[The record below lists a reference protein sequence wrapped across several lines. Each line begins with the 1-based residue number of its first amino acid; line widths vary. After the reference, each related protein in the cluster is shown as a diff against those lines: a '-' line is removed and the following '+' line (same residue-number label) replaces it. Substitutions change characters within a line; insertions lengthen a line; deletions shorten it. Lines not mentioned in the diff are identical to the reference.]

1 MSEYTKI
8 IKEKRY
14 SLKTIFA
21 ATLLVCMFG
30 MLFWGKESVM
40 TSSLLDVRSMMNM
53 DVKSSGNIALSI
65 YIIRE
70 RWWPIPLLFIAA
82 TTYLGKT
89 VRYLLT
95 AWYGVSIGVVLGT
108 LLLRYGLK
116 GILLMMGA
124 AMPHYLVY
132 VVAFVLSVRLV
143 EERRTINQKWIVQLI
158 VMESIVILGCVC
170 EATITPFLIKKLIHI
185 L

>member
-8 IKEKRY
+8 IKEKRC
-14 SLKTIFA
+14 SLKTIFI
-21 ATLLVCMFG
+21 ATLLIS
-30 MLFWGKESVM
+30 MLGVLFRGKEAVM

-53 DVKSSGNIALSI
+53 DVKSSKNIALLV

-70 RWWPIPLLFIAA
+70 RWWPIPLLFIAS
-82 TTYLGKT
+82 TTYLGKA

-95 AWYGVSIGVVLGT
+95 AWYGVGIGVVLGI

-116 GILLMMGA
+116 GIFLMMGA
-124 AMPHYLVY
+124 AVPHYLLY
-132 VVAFVLSVRLV
+132 IVAFVLSLRMV
-143 EERRTINQKWIVQLI
+143 EERRTANQKIIVQLV
-158 VMESIVILGCVC
+158 VMEVIVLLGCVI
-170 EATITPFLIKKLIHI
+170 EATVTPFLLKKLIHI